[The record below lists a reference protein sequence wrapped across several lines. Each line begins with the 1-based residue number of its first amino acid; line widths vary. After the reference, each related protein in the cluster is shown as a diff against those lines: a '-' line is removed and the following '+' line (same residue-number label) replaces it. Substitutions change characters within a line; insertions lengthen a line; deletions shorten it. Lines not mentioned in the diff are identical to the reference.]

1 MKKQYKSSMSSSE
14 AMFEASSVY
23 FQYVNAIIPID
34 VDLGRSKSLDFS
46 CGKSLLQYKD
56 EFFLYFCKM
65 FIPRFEGLPYGFS
78 RSYDLCSIDQCS
90 SQLSNK
96 CVLTVF
102 VQLLQKFGQIHFLEK
117 FT

>member
-1 MKKQYKSSMSSSE
+1 
-14 AMFEASSVY
+14 
-23 FQYVNAIIPID
+23 
-34 VDLGRSKSLDFS
+34 
-46 CGKSLLQYKD
+46 
-56 EFFLYFCKM
+56 M

-117 FT
+117 FTQVSDPDQSCPTCLISAYY